1 MPKMSQFLYESI
13 AEQFRKNIESKLW
26 PVGHKLPSIRTLSKS
41 YNSSKISIQTALQK
55 LEAAGLVEA
64 RPRSGYFVK
73 KQEQPHQPQH
83 RLEINQPTK
92 IELPDLFYQIM
103 QKSAAFDIYPSARIQ
118 PTGNHILNLNRHINR
133 AMRHQ
138 ASSNALYYSPPQGN
152 LDLRHQITQ
161 HYLSRKLYVKPE
173 QICITAGCQNALF
186 LALSTCTKPG
196 DTVAIESP
204 AFYGVLQILQQLDLK
219 VIEVPSSATQG
230 ILLDKLESVAKKWSL
245 KVLIVTP
252 NFSTPTGSLMPE
264 SNKARLCELADKL
277 QFNIIEDDIYGDLGF
292 HRAVLPLKAYDK
304 YNKVILCGSFSK
316 SLSRDLRIG
325 WIFSEKQLN
334 KITHLKMLTQLSNCE
349 STQQGLTSFIGE
361 GFYRKH
367 LLEYRKRL
375 LNQRN
380 KLIQLLNQYW
390 DFSFKYTMPEG
401 GLCLWIEL
409 QINEDSLLLYNL
421 AIEHN
426 IILTPGALFSTTPI
440 FNKYIRLSF
449 AHEFQEERV
458 AALKKLGQ
466 IIKRLT

>member
-1 MPKMSQFLYESI
+1 MSQFLYESI
-13 AEQFRKNIESKLW
+13 AERLRKNIESQFW
-26 PVGHKLPSIRTLSKS
+26 SIGHKLPSIRTLSKT

-55 LEAAGLVEA
+55 LEAAGLIEA
-64 RPRSGYFVK
+64 KSRSGYYVK
-73 KQEQPHQPQH
+73 KQDQPHQPQH
-83 RLEINQPTK
+83 QLEITQPKK

-103 QKSAAFDIYPSARIQ
+103 QKSAAFDIYPSAKIQ
-118 PTGNHILNLNRHINR
+118 PTENNILTLNRHINR

-152 LDLRHQITQ
+152 LDLRHKISQ

-173 QICITAGCQNALF
+173 QICITAGCQNSLY
-186 LALSTCTKPG
+186 LALSTSTKPG

-230 ILLDKLESVAKKWSL
+230 ILLDKLESAAKKWTL
-245 KVLIVTP
+245 KALIVTP
-252 NFSTPTGSLMPE
+252 NFNTPTGSLMPE
-264 SNKARLCELADKL
+264 ANKVKLCELAEKL

-292 HRAVLPLKAYDK
+292 HRVVMPLKAYDK

-325 WIFSEKQLN
+325 WIFSENDLN
-334 KITHLKMLTQLSNCE
+334 KITHLKMLTQLSNSE
-349 STQQGLTSFIGE
+349 STQQGLTSFVGE

-367 LLEYRKRL
+367 LLQYKQRL

-380 KLIQLLNQYW
+380 KLIELINQHW
-390 DFSFKYTMPEG
+390 DFHFKYTTPEG

-409 QINEDSLLLYNL
+409 KINTDSVSLYNL

-426 IILTPGALFSTTPI
+426 IVLTPGALFSTTPI
-440 FNKYIRLSF
+440 FNKYIRLSY
-449 AHEFQEERV
+449 AHEFQKERV
-458 AALKKLGQ
+458 EALKKLGK
-466 IIKRLT
+466 IIKSLTV

>member
-1 MPKMSQFLYESI
+1 MSQFLYESI
-13 AEQFRKNIESKLW
+13 AERLRKNIESQLW
-26 PVGHKLPSIRTLSKS
+26 PIGHKLPSIRTLSKT

-55 LEAAGLVEA
+55 LEAAGLIEA
-64 RPRSGYFVK
+64 KSRSGYYVK

-83 RLEINQPTK
+83 KLEITQPKK

-103 QKSAAFDIYPSARIQ
+103 QKSAAFDIYPSAKIQ
-118 PTGNHILNLNRHINR
+118 PTDNNILTLNRHINR
-133 AMRHQ
+133 AMRQQ

-152 LDLRHQITQ
+152 LDLRHKISQ

-173 QICITAGCQNALF
+173 QICITAGCQNSLY
-186 LALSTCTKPG
+186 LALSTSTKPG

-219 VIEVPSSATQG
+219 VIEIPSLPTQG
-230 ILLDKLESVAKKWSL
+230 ILLDKLESAAKKWTL
-245 KVLIVTP
+245 KALIVTP
-252 NFSTPTGSLMPE
+252 NFNTPTGSLIPE
-264 SNKARLCELADKL
+264 ANKAKLCELAGKL

-292 HRAVLPLKAYDK
+292 HRMVMPLKAYDK

-325 WIFSEKQLN
+325 WIFSENDLS
-334 KITHLKMLTQLSNCE
+334 KITHLKMLTQLSNSE

-367 LLEYRKRL
+367 LLQYKQRL

-380 KLIQLLNQYW
+380 ELIELINQHW
-390 DFSFKYTMPEG
+390 NFHFKYTTPEG

-409 QINEDSLLLYNL
+409 KINTDSVSLYNL

-440 FNKYIRLSF
+440 FNKYIRLSY
-449 AHEFQEERV
+449 AHEFQKERV
-458 AALKKLGQ
+458 EALKKLGQ
-466 IIKRLT
+466 IIKSLTI